1 MSESTDQPT
10 RNSYEEA
17 LAFWKTVP
25 GAELFVQRQEEYMS
39 FHDTDI
45 HWIRMEPTNGGILLD
60 IRMELCEAGPL
71 DQFTL
76 RWKNPMTV
84 QLASYDHREKQ
95 IYIYYLEETSTEE
108 NKFEIR
114 MDTNIGDIVIL
125 GNHLEMI
132 DYVCADES
140 GDED

>member
-1 MSESTDQPT
+1 MVEDHNP
-10 RNSYEEA
+10 YEFRA
-17 LAFWKTVP
+17 VFWRTVP
-25 GAELFVQRQEEYMS
+25 GAQIFLERQEQCLS
-39 FHDTDI
+39 FHDADI
-45 HWIRMEPTNGGILLD
+45 HWIRLEPTDGGILLD
-60 IRMELCEAGPL
+60 MRIELCEVGPL
-71 DQFTL
+71 DHFTL

-132 DYVCADES
+132 DYVCSDDCG
-140 GDED
+140 GDVQ

>member
-1 MSESTDQPT
+1 MVEDHNPYEFRAVFW
-10 RNSYEEA
+10 RN
-17 LAFWKTVP
+17 VP
-25 GAELFVQRQEEYMS
+25 GAKIFLERQEQCLS
-39 FHDTDI
+39 FHDVDV
-45 HWIRMEPTNGGILLD
+45 HWIRMEPTDGGILLD
-60 IRMELCEAGPL
+60 MRIELCEVGPL
-71 DQFTL
+71 DHFTL

-132 DYVCADES
+132 DYVCSDES
-140 GDED
+140 GAEGG

>member
-1 MSESTDQPT
+1 
-10 RNSYEEA
+10 
-17 LAFWKTVP
+17 
-25 GAELFVQRQEEYMS
+25 
-39 FHDTDI
+39 
-45 HWIRMEPTNGGILLD
+45 MEPTDGGILLD
-60 IRMELCEAGPL
+60 MRMELCEVGPL

-95 IYIYYLEETSTEE
+95 IYIYDLLGTSTEE

-132 DYVCADES
+132 DYVCSDES
-140 GDED
+140 GDDVR